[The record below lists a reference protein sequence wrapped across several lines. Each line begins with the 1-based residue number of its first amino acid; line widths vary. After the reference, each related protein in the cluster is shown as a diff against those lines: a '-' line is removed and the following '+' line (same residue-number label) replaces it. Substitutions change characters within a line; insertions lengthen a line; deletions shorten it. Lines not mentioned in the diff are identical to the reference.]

1 MTFGSVIGR
10 LSYAFSYSPPSNRIY
25 ERDPNKRIGKGPSFI
40 ENTESH
46 PNYPV
51 LPKDHRLFTLIDTGT
66 MTVTVFS
73 ALKPPSV
80 ALICGK
86 EGGMLRVVL
95 CSFEESRNCL
105 HKETVLKL
113 ETPMM
118 DQARRHTWLKLD
130 LSFLNAMQG

>member
-1 MTFGSVIGR
+1 MGR
-10 LSYAFSYSPPSNRIY
+10 LSYAFSYAPISSSIS
-25 ERDPNKRIGKGPSFI
+25 ERDPKKRIGRGPAFI
-40 ENTESH
+40 EH
-46 PNYPV
+46 PGSNPNPPV

-73 ALKPPSV
+73 AARPPSV

-130 LSFLNAMQG
+130 LSFMNAS